1 MTGFEVYKMYLA
13 LKLHFTTDRYDYFEF
28 NGKVKASEKAFDKRK
43 DAYFFK
49 KFATKYDHDTALIY
63 LVSNFVKEQCF
74 YIKDLLSINAE
85 KNYSNWKKYNQS
97 LAYNFANEIDI
108 LLNEELT
115 FEELFEC
122 ERGKHPYILRKYFA
136 NDISIETLVILN
148 FCVKYLPTF
157 DKILSD
163 PVWQELKNKI
173 LKYSPF
179 LKLDIKKYK
188 KIVLEKVNERIL

>member
-49 KFATKYDHDTALIY
+49 KFATKYDYDTSLTY
-63 LVSNFVKEQCF
+63 LVSNFVKEQFF
-74 YIKDLLSINAE
+74 YIKDLLSSNAE
-85 KNYSNWKKYNQS
+85 KNYLNWKKYNQS

-108 LLNEELT
+108 LLSDEIT
-115 FEELFEC
+115 FEELFKC
-122 ERGKHPYILRKYFA
+122 ERGKHPHILKKYFA
-136 NDISIETLVILN
+136 NQISIETLVILN
-148 FCVKYLPTF
+148 FCVKYLPIF
-157 DKILSD
+157 DKVLSD

-188 KIVLEKVNERIL
+188 KIVLEKVNERIF

>member
-49 KFATKYDHDTALIY
+49 KFATKYDYDTALSY

-74 YIKDLLSINAE
+74 YIKDLLSTNAE
-85 KNYSNWKKYNQS
+85 KNYLNWKKYNQS
-97 LAYNFANEIDI
+97 LVYNFTNEIDI
-108 LLNEELT
+108 LLNEEAT
-115 FEELFEC
+115 FEQLFEC
-122 ERGKHPYILRKYFA
+122 EKGKHPHIFKKYFA
-136 NDISIETLVILN
+136 NQISIETLVILN
-148 FCVKYLPTF
+148 SCVRYLPTF
-157 DKILSD
+157 DKVLSD
-163 PVWQELKNKI
+163 PVWKELKNKI

>member
-49 KFATKYDHDTALIY
+49 KFATKYDYETAQNY
-63 LVSNFVKEQCF
+63 LVSNFVKEQFF
-74 YIKDLLSINAE
+74 YIKDLLSNNAE
-85 KNYSNWKKYNQS
+85 KNHLNWKKYNQS
-97 LAYNFANEIDI
+97 LSYNFSNDLDLIFR
-108 LLNEELT
+108 EELN
-115 FEELFEC
+115 FEEIFKC
-122 ERGKHPYILRKYFA
+122 EPGKHPYILKKYFA
-136 NDISIETLVILN
+136 NEISIETLVILN
-148 FCVKYLPTF
+148 KCVRYVPSF
-157 DKILSD
+157 DKVLTD
-163 PVWQELKNKI
+163 PVWRELKNRI

-188 KIVLEKVNERIL
+188 QLVLEKINE